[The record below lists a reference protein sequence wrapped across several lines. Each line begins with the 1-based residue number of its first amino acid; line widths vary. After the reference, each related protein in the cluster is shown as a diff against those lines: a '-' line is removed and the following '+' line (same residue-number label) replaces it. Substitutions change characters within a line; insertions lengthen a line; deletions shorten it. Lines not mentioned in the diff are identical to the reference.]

1 MLYRVFPH
9 VAGTEPR
16 PLAVPRA
23 AQGAGRHDNP
33 DHYLALYL
41 ARDPV
46 AAVAERIQAF
56 RGQELADGDLR
67 RAGGGVLTL
76 ATIDDGGIDPGA
88 LVDLDDPATLVRDRL
103 RPSHVASLDR
113 ARTQRMALGYFE
125 RDAVGLSWWSTL
137 RADWTNV
144 TLFDVRVA
152 PGALTVE
159 ALVPLTVVEPIV
171 VEAAARIGV
180 NLPRART
187 RTVPLRH

>member
-67 RAGGGVLTL
+67 RVDGAVLTL
-76 ATIDDGGIDPGA
+76 AAIDDSRLGPDS
-88 LVDLDDPATLVRDRL
+88 LVDLDDPATLVRDGL

-113 ARTQRMALGYFE
+113 TRTQRMALGYFE
-125 RDAVGLSWWSTL
+125 RDAGGLSWWSTL

-152 PGALTVE
+152 PGSLTVG
-159 ALVPLTVVEPIV
+159 ALVPLTIAEPVV

-180 NLPRART
+180 NLPRGRT
-187 RTVPLRH
+187 RAAALRH

>member
-1 MLYRVFPH
+1 VLYRVFPH

-67 RAGGGVLTL
+67 RAGGAVLTL
-76 ATIDDGGIDPGA
+76 AAIDDSGLTPA
-88 LVDLDDPATLVRDRL
+88 LVDLDDPAILVRDRL
-103 RPSHVASLDR
+103 RPSLVASLDR

-144 TLFDVRVA
+144 TLFDVRVG
-152 PGALTVE
+152 PGALTVG
-159 ALVPLTVVEPIV
+159 ALVTLTVVEPVV

-187 RTVPLRH
+187 RAVPLRH

>member
-67 RAGGGVLTL
+67 RAGGAVLTL
-76 ATIDDGGIDPGA
+76 AAIDDSGLTPA
-88 LVDLDDPATLVRDRL
+88 LVDLDDPAILVRDRL
-103 RPSHVASLDR
+103 RPSLVASLDR

-144 TLFDVRVA
+144 TLFDVRVG
-152 PGALTVE
+152 PGALTVG
-159 ALVPLTVVEPIV
+159 ALVTLTVVEPVV

-187 RTVPLRH
+187 RAVPLRH